1 MPADRL
7 PSADVGAI
15 KGKTLRIS
23 LVAISSVFVFE
34 LVAGIA
40 TNSLALLTDST
51 HALLDAVVT
60 VVLIIATT
68 LALKPRD
75 YDHTYG
81 HGKIETIG
89 GFIGGT
95 ALFVVALFFIYE
107 AVTRIVAGPQSSQ
120 LVTPGTIGFVAVIYA
135 LSIDVFRISV
145 LSRASKRTAAPT
157 IKADLYHAF
166 ADFASTSVALAGLW
180 LVSSGFLHADSIAAI
195 ALGALLAYLSSR
207 FVYQN
212 AKDLTDVISPNLV
225 ARVMHAAH
233 TTEGVLKCKD
243 VKMRKV
249 GREIFVDVTVALR
262 ADMSFENAH
271 ETSGKVEK
279 SIADSMAGSGLIVS
293 ADDVTVHF
301 EPLWGADTSPESM
314 IEQTAAGVG
323 GVRGVHNVV
332 VSRID
337 QTNLLEV
344 SLHLQV
350 NRSATLTEAHSIA
363 DAVEDAIKKRLKGV
377 DSITVH
383 LEPRLPD
390 LKGVQP
396 ISDADVQDSIR
407 KIVLDMQDVKTVS
420 RVSAYTT
427 DANLLKI
434 DVGCVFKPESAG
446 EMTIEQIHDRVS
458 EIEKRIRDRYPRSI
472 VTIHAEPS

>member
-7 PSADVGAI
+7 STADVGSI
-15 KGKTLRIS
+15 KGNTLRIS

-34 LVAGIA
+34 FAAGIA

-60 VVLIIATT
+60 VILIIATT

-95 ALFVVALFFIYE
+95 ALFVVAVFFIYE
-107 AVTRIVAGPQSSQ
+107 AVTRITLAPQSLQ
-120 LVTPGTIGFVAVIYA
+120 LVRAGTIGFVAVIYA
-135 LSIDVFRISV
+135 LSIDVFRIAV
-145 LSRASKRTAAPT
+145 LSRASKKTAAPT

-180 LVSSGFLHADSIAAI
+180 LVSSGFLHADSVAAI

-207 FVYQN
+207 FAYQN
-212 AKDLTDVISPNLV
+212 AKDLTDVISPKLV
-225 ARVMHAAH
+225 ARVMQAAD
-233 TTEGVLKCKD
+233 TTEGVLKCRD

-271 ETSGKVEK
+271 ETSGKVEE
-279 SIADSMAGSGLIVS
+279 SIAKSLVDSGLFVS
-293 ADDVTVHF
+293 PSDVTVHF
-301 EPLWGADTSPESM
+301 EPLWGADTSPESV
-314 IEQTAAGVG
+314 IEQAATVVS
-323 GVRGVHNVV
+323 GVRGIHNVV

-337 QTNLLEV
+337 RTNLFEV
-344 SLHLQV
+344 SLHVQV

-363 DAVEDAIKKRLKGV
+363 DAVEDAIKRRLKGV
-377 DSITVH
+377 ESITVH

-390 LKGVQP
+390 LSGVQP
-396 ISDADVQDSIR
+396 LSDANVQDSIR
-407 KIVLDMQDVKTVS
+407 KIILDMEDVKTVS
-420 RVSAYTT
+420 KVAAYRT
-427 DANLLKI
+427 DGNLLKI
-434 DVGCVFKPESAG
+434 DVGCVFKSDSAG

-458 EIEKRIRDRYPRSI
+458 EIEKHIRARYPGSI